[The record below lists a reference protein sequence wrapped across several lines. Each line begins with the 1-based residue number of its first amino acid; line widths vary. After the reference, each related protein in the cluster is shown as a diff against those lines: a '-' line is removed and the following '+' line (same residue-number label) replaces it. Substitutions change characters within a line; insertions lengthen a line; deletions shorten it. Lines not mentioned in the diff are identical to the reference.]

1 MARTR
6 SKLNDKG
13 SEYIEQNILKE
24 SPEGLPPCA
33 TVPESDQIVI
43 AKRVPEMR
51 WIQFINGRDPGY
63 PLDFHYHSATHPL
76 KHYTLYHGKEY
87 HLPVE
92 IIEHLES
99 CAERQY
105 GYRQGVNGHPEMY
118 VKSLKYN
125 FRCQPVKKAA

>member
-24 SPEGLPPCA
+24 SPEGLPPCP
-33 TVPESDQIVI
+33 TVPKDDEIVV
-43 AKRVPEMR
+43 APFVPEFR
-51 WIQFINGRDPGY
+51 WIQFINNRDPGY
-63 PLDFHYHSATHPL
+63 PLDFHYHSKTHPL

-87 HLPVE
+87 NLPVE
-92 IIEHLES
+92 IIEHLEN

-105 GYRQGVNGHPEMY
+105 GYRQGMSGHPEMY
-118 VKSLKYN
+118 VKSLKYI
-125 FRCQPVKKAA
+125 FRCQPIKRAA